1 MDAGDDA
8 RACGLARHQALGL
21 ARQSRRRDG
30 EYAANHQRSDPIGH
44 APAEG
49 GRSEDAAERD
59 EEACERGAVLEEDGE
74 GGGVLG
80 ASDRLQQAVLSD
92 VARALAAELMESDRP
107 ARTFE
112 HRRERQH
119 RVVDEGLPDRRRVP
133 QLLDALVGRNAGAE
147 AKDQDRH
154 CAETQRWTDGG

>member
-1 MDAGDDA
+1 MDAGHGPLRLDQLADAGDDA

-59 EEACERGAVLEEDGE
+59 EEACERGAAKGE
-74 GGGVLG
+74 RR
-80 ASDRLQQAVLSD
+80 SDLDHVCEGSPLW
-92 VARALAAELMESDRP
+92 LAALGPHAAAEPSLE
-107 ARTFE
+107 
-112 HRRERQH
+112 
-119 RVVDEGLPDRRRVP
+119 DEY
-133 QLLDALVGRNAGAE
+133 
-147 AKDQDRH
+147 
-154 CAETQRWTDGG
+154 